1 MKKNMGGLDRIL
13 RILAAALL
21 VILFFTDVLTGT
33 WGIISLVIAGM
44 FILTSLFS
52 FCPLYLPF
60 GIKTLGKKGK

>member
-13 RILAAALL
+13 RILGAALL
-21 VILFFTDVLTGT
+21 VILFFTDVITGT
-33 WGIISLVIAGM
+33 WGIIALIVAGM

-60 GIKTLGKKGK
+60 RISTLRKNGK